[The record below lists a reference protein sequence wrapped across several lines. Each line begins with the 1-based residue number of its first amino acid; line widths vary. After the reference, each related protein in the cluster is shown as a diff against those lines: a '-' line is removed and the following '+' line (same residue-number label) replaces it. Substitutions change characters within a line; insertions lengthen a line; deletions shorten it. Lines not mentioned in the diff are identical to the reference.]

1 LSDELI
7 RYTAQIFSP
16 SFIIDT
22 LKQNNLSLKK
32 SMGQNLLINHDLATR
47 IIQYAEIKGTDRVLE
62 IGPGLGT
69 MTFLLAEYAEQVI
82 AVEIDAGFVRFMKGQ
97 LEKFELGNIVIIHGD
112 ILNRRIEELVA
123 RYNPNKVVSN
133 FPYRVAMRALVR
145 IAEGFW
151 DVDRITGTVQ
161 RELGERITAIPGKKE
176 YSAVSVYLQ
185 YLTNTTVVQK
195 RISPQNFFPVPEVES
210 SIVDIKRLNRR
221 AMEEINFFR
230 DVVRI
235 GFSGKRKQLIKNLQ
249 GLPLVISKDEIERIV
264 EELFNDR
271 KIRAERLSV
280 DDFRRLA
287 ETLRVYHRNDER
299 GARRE

>member
-1 LSDELI
+1 LSDELK

-69 MTFLLAEYAEQVI
+69 MTFLLAKYAEQVI

-151 DVDRITGTVQ
+151 DV
-161 RELGERITAIPGKKE
+161 AIPGKKE

>member
-1 LSDELI
+1 MSDEFK
-7 RYTAQIFSP
+7 RYTTQIFSP

-32 SMGQNLLINHDLATR
+32 SFGQNLLINRDLATR
-47 IIQYAEIKGTDRVLE
+47 IIQYAEIKDTDRVLE

-82 AVEIDAGFVRFMKGQ
+82 AVEIDAGFVHFIKEQ
-97 LEKFELGNIVIIHGD
+97 LEKFEVENIFIIHGD
-112 ILNRRIEELVA
+112 FLNRRIEELVA
-123 RYNPNKVVSN
+123 QNNPNKVVSN
-133 FPYRVAMRALVR
+133 FPYSVAMRALIR

-161 RELGERITAIPGKKE
+161 RELAERITAVPGKKE

-195 RISPQNFFPVPEVES
+195 RVSPHNFFPVPEVES

-221 AMEEINFFR
+221 VVEEINFFR
-230 DVVRI
+230 DVVRA
-235 GFSGKRKQLIKNLQ
+235 GFSGKRKQLFKNLQ
-249 GLPLVISKDEIERIV
+249 GLHLNIPKDEIERIV
-264 EELFNDR
+264 EDLFDDR

-280 DDFRRLA
+280 ENFKILT
-287 ETLRVYHRNDER
+287 ETLHGYLRHDNK
-299 GARRE
+299 GK